1 MIQVERLSKDY
12 GPVMAVNNISFDI
25 EQGEIVGFLG
35 RNGAGKSTTIRIL
48 TTYLPATSGIARV
61 AGYDVMTQAMEVR
74 QSIGYLPESVPMY
87 PEMHVEEYLDY
98 RAKLKGVDRSI
109 RQNRVAEAMERCRV
123 REVRRRLVG
132 TLSRGYR
139 QRVGLAD
146 TLTHN
151 PPIII
156 MDEPT
161 SGLDPL
167 QIDETLNTIKALA
180 EQHTIMFSTHI
191 LSEVEK
197 VCDRVI
203 VIHKG
208 TVLAD
213 GKLSDLIREDVNIVV
228 AEVKGPADQISAAL
242 KTIDGVN
249 KVSSAGSDDGWNSFE
264 VRFQERHD
272 PREAIFQKV
281 SKSGWGLRRLDVRK
295 RKLDE
300 YFTNLVRKADGDM
313 QAV

>member
-1 MIQVERLSKDY
+1 MIQVEHLSKDY
-12 GPVMAVNNISFDI
+12 GPVMAVENVSFKVS
-25 EQGEIVGFLG
+25 QGEIVGFLG

-74 QSIGYLPESVPMY
+74 QNIGYLPESVPMY
-87 PEMHVEEYLDY
+87 PEMRVEEYLDY
-98 RAKLKGVDRSI
+98 RAKLKGVERSI
-109 RQNRVAEAMERCRV
+109 RPTRVAEAMERCRV

-167 QIDETLNTIKALA
+167 QIDETLQTIKALS
-180 EQHTIMFSTHI
+180 EHHTIMFSTHI

-208 TVLAD
+208 KVLAD
-213 GKLSDLIREDVNIVV
+213 GKLSELIREDTHVIAV
-228 AEVKGPADQISAAL
+228 EVKAPADQVTAAL
-242 KTIDGVN
+242 KTIDGIGKVN
-249 KVSSAGSDDGWNSFE
+249 SSGSDDGWHSFE
-264 VRFQERHD
+264 VRFHEKHD

-281 SKSGWGLRRLDVRK
+281 AKSGWSLRRLDLRK

-300 YFTNLVRKADGDM
+300 YFTNLVRKADGDL
-313 QAV
+313 

>member
-12 GPVMAVNNISFDI
+12 GPVMAVNNISFEI
-25 EQGEIVGFLG
+25 EKGEIVGFLG
-35 RNGAGKSTTIRIL
+35 RNGASKSTTIRIL

-61 AGYDVMTQAMEVR
+61 AGFDVMTQPMEVR
-74 QSIGYLPESVPMY
+74 QNIGYLPESVPMY
-87 PEMHVEEYLDY
+87 PEMRVEEYLDY
-98 RAKLKGVDRSI
+98 RAKLKGVDRSV
-109 RQNRVAEAMERCRV
+109 RPQRVAEAMERCRV

-151 PPIII
+151 PPILI

-180 EQHTIMFSTHI
+180 ENHTIMFSTHI

-197 VCDRVI
+197 VCNRVI

-208 TVLAD
+208 KVLAD
-213 GKLSDLIREDVNIVV
+213 GKLSDLIREDANVIV
-228 AEVKGPADQISAAL
+228 AEVKGPADQVSAAL
-242 KTIDGVN
+242 KSIDGIN
-249 KVSSAGSDDGWNSFE
+249 KVSTAGSDDGWSSFE
-264 VRFQERHD
+264 VRFQERFD

-281 SKSGWGLRRLDVRK
+281 SKSGWGLRRLDLRK

-300 YFTNLVRKADGDM
+300 YFTNLVRRADGDL